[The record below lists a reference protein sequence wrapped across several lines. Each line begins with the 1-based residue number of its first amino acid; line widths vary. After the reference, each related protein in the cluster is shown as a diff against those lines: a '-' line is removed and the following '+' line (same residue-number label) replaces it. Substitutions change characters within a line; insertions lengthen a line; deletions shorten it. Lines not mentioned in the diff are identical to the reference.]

1 MSKSTKILIIIV
13 AILAAVYIV
22 FLTKPWSTLKAE
34 LKDFAIKD
42 TAQITKFFLADKRGN
57 SVTVAK
63 NENGIWMV
71 NNTYEAD
78 MAKVNLILTTM
89 HDVSVRN
96 PIPES
101 AFNTVVASMATDGVK
116 AEFYEGDDCVKT
128 IYVGSSTPDQLGT
141 FMMIEGSSTPFVTH
155 IQGFVGYLTP
165 RFFPYAMKWKGR
177 KLFDT
182 PLEKV
187 AGVKVTYPAQPAYS
201 FELKNAPITLLD
213 GAGKNVQ
220 VADEKFAKFYLSGFQ
235 NLYFEGYDEEL
246 SGFKA
251 DSIKKL
257 TPFCI
262 IELTK
267 TDGTVTRLQVNNKRV
282 DEHTKIQYDGE
293 GRILSSD
300 TEKYY
305 AYINDEKEVAYI
317 QHYNFGR
324 LFKTINDF
332 TVMH

>member
-1 MSKSTKILIIIV
+1 MNKSTKILIIIV
-13 AILAAVYIV
+13 AILAAVYFF
-22 FLTKPWSTLKAE
+22 FLTKPWSTLKSE

-42 TAQITKFFLADKRGN
+42 TAQITRFFLADKRGN

-63 NENGIWMV
+63 NEKGIWMV
-71 NNTYEAD
+71 DNTYEAD
-78 MAKVNLILTTM
+78 LTKVNLMLATM
-89 HDVSVRN
+89 HDLSVRN
-96 PIPES
+96 PVEES
-101 AFNTVVASMATDGVK
+101 AFNTVVANLATDGVK
-116 AEFYEGDDCVKT
+116 AEFYEGDDNVKT

-141 FMMIEGSSTPFVTH
+141 LMMIEGSSTPFITH

-177 KLFDT
+177 KLFNT
-182 PLEKV
+182 PLEEV
-187 AGVKVTYPAQPAYS
+187 ASVSVTYPAQPLNS
-201 FELKNAPITLLD
+201 FELKNTPVALLD
-213 GAGKNVQ
+213 GTGKV
-220 VADEKFAKFYLSGFQ
+220 VAVGDEKFAKFYLSGFQ
-235 NLYFEGYDEEL
+235 NLYFEGYDESL

-251 DSIKKL
+251 DSIKQL

-262 IELTK
+262 IELTRI
-267 TDGTVTRLQVNNKRV
+267 DGTKTRLQVNNKRV
-282 DEHTKIQYDGE
+282 DEHTKIQYNEE

-305 AYINDEKEVAYI
+305 AFINDEKEVAYI

-324 LFKTINDF
+324 LFKTLHDF

>member
-1 MSKSTKILIIIV
+1 MSKSTKILIVIV
-13 AILAAVYIV
+13 AILAAVYVI
-22 FLTKPWSTLKAE
+22 FLTKPWSTLKSE

-63 NENGIWMV
+63 NEKGIWMV
-71 NNTYEAD
+71 DNTYEAD
-78 MAKVNLILTTM
+78 VTKVNLILATM
-89 HDVSVRN
+89 HEVTVRN

-101 AFNTVVASMATDGVK
+101 AFNTVVANMATDGVK
-116 AEFYEGDDCVKT
+116 AEFYVGDDCVKT

-155 IQGFVGYLTP
+155 IQGFVGYLSP
-165 RFFPYAMKWKGR
+165 RFFPFAMKWKGR
-177 KLFDT
+177 KLFNT
-182 PLEKV
+182 PLEEV
-187 AGVKVTYPAQPAYS
+187 ASVKVTYPAQPGNS
-201 FELKNAPITLLD
+201 FELKNTPVTLLD
-213 GAGKNVQ
+213 GTGKPVT

-246 SGFKA
+246 TGFKA
-251 DSIKKL
+251 DSIKQL

-262 IELTK
+262 IELTR
-267 TDGTVTRLQVNNKRV
+267 TDGKITRLQVNNKRV
-282 DEHTKIQYDGE
+282 DEHTKIQYNEE

-305 AYINDEKEVAYI
+305 AFINDEKEVAYI

-324 LFKTINDF
+324 LFKTLHDF